1 MRRGKSAREGGRAGG
16 RRSLAGSACGPR
28 REPGAGGPEPIGA
41 AGAWWRVRSLR
52 RRRAGPGG
60 GGARARC
67 GAHPSRWDSGGGGG
81 GRPVTSRPVLSRP
94 ATPRRGE
101 SAEGAAMQE
110 SIRFASAGDDV
121 KIWDSISLTVV
132 EQFNPHTPPHP
143 VSSLCWASNNR
154 YLATASA
161 AGDKIVVW
169 SCKSKPVPLF
179 EIAEGAKQT
188 CVSLNSSSPYI
199 VSGGLDNTV
208 NIWDLKSRRLYRSLK
223 DHKDEVT
230 CVTYNWNDCYIASG
244 SLSGEIILHSITTNL
259 SSTPFGYG
267 SRQPIRHLKYSAFK
281 KSLLGSVSDS
291 GNVTLWDVNSQNPY
305 HNFENPHKA
314 PASEICFS
322 PVNKLLVATVGLDK
336 RIILYDT
343 SSKKLL
349 TTIVADFP
357 LTTMDF
363 MPDGTTL
370 AIGCSR
376 GKIYQYDLRLLTS
389 PMKTVVAHKGCVK
402 CIRLQCSSTF
412 SKSNLTGSSN
422 KPVSKRVEVKTGSH
436 LGGIQ
441 NTDIKNVASQASAT
455 VSSHLMLPNENK
467 GGDIPQEK
475 TGFPHSCSL
484 DVIPSK
490 ETDHGKSAVLNK
502 FGDLS
507 RSSIGDVFSPV
518 RDDDIANKA
527 NEDHEG
533 KGDGLDYQSYVLGLD
548 FLPQLTTALPVK
560 RNPVG
565 CSAQGI
571 GSSPLHALVGSPVKE
586 EEEHPETD
594 TKKTNLGKQET
605 KEGLKQL
612 SKSSS
617 SSVESVTSSHPPP
630 STAIKAPDTN
640 ERLVKNIQ
648 AHPAYDLPVN
658 GTTST
663 SPKIVSPVTAGVAS
677 SLSERIVETIGS
689 SRPNAPLTSIQI
701 NFIQNMIQET
711 MDDFRP
717 VVPIAQYLVSDDC
730 AVMCCSGRAYELAR
744 FFRSMPSGYCEFASG
759 DDQAIPY
766 AVE

>member
-1 MRRGKSAREGGRAGG
+1 
-16 RRSLAGSACGPR
+16 
-28 REPGAGGPEPIGA
+28 
-41 AGAWWRVRSLR
+41 
-52 RRRAGPGG
+52 
-60 GGARARC
+60 
-67 GAHPSRWDSGGGGG
+67 
-81 GRPVTSRPVLSRP
+81 
-94 ATPRRGE
+94 
-101 SAEGAAMQE
+101 MQE
-110 SIRFASAGDDV
+110 SIRFASSGDDV
-121 KIWDSISLTVV
+121 KIWDSSSLTVV

-161 AGDKIVVW
+161 AGDKIVVS

-188 CVSLNSSSPYI
+188 CVSLNSSSSYI

-208 NIWDLKSRRLYRSLK
+208 NIWDLKSRRVYRSLK

-230 CVTYNWNDCYIASG
+230 CITYNWNDCYIASG
-244 SLSGEIILHSITTNL
+244 SLSGEIILHSVTTNL

-267 SRQPIRHLKYSAFK
+267 SRQPIRHLKYSSFK

-305 HNFENPHKA
+305 HNFENTHKA

-322 PVNKLLVATVGLDK
+322 PVNKLLLVTVGLDK

-357 LTTMDF
+357 LTTVDF

-376 GKIYQYDLRLLTS
+376 GKICQYDLRQLTS
-389 PMKTVVAHKGCVK
+389 PVKTVIAHKGCVK
-402 CIRLQCSSTF
+402 CIRLQFSSTF

-422 KPVSKRVEVKTGSH
+422 KPVSKRVEVKAGSN

-441 NTDIKNVASQASAT
+441 NIGIKNIASQASAT
-455 VSSHLMLPNENK
+455 VSSHLTLPNENK
-467 GGDIPQEK
+467 GDALQEK

-490 ETDHGKSAVLNK
+490 ETDHGKSADLNN
-502 FGDLS
+502 FDDLG
-507 RSSIGDVFSPV
+507 RSSLGDVFSPV
-518 RDDDIANKA
+518 RD
-527 NEDHEG
+527 
-533 KGDGLDYQSYVLGLD
+533 GLDLQSCLLGLD

-565 CSAQGI
+565 SSAQGI
-571 GSSPLHALVGSPVKE
+571 RSSPLHALVGSPIKE

-594 TKKTNLGKQET
+594 TKKIDLGKQES
-605 KEGLKQL
+605 KEVLKQVY
-612 SKSSS
+612 STSA
-617 SSVESVTSSHPPP
+617 ESVTLSPPP
-630 STAIKAPDTN
+630 SSTAVKAPDTN
-640 ERLVKNIQ
+640 ERLVKTIQ

-658 GTTST
+658 GTTSI
-663 SPKIVSPVTAGVAS
+663 SPKITSPVTAGVAS
-677 SLSERIVETIGS
+677 SLSEKIVETIGS

-711 MDDFRP
+711 MDDFREACHRDI
-717 VVPIAQYLVSDDC
+717 VNLQVEMIKQFHMQLNEMHALLERYSVNESLV
-730 AVMCCSGRAYELAR
+730 AEIERLREENKRLR
-744 FFRSMPSGYCEFASG
+744 THF
-759 DDQAIPY
+759 
-766 AVE
+766 

>member
-1 MRRGKSAREGGRAGG
+1 
-16 RRSLAGSACGPR
+16 
-28 REPGAGGPEPIGA
+28 
-41 AGAWWRVRSLR
+41 
-52 RRRAGPGG
+52 
-60 GGARARC
+60 
-67 GAHPSRWDSGGGGG
+67 
-81 GRPVTSRPVLSRP
+81 
-94 ATPRRGE
+94 
-101 SAEGAAMQE
+101 MQE
-110 SIRFASAGDDV
+110 SIRFASSGDDV
-121 KIWDSISLTVV
+121 KIWDSSSLTVV

-161 AGDKIVVW
+161 AGDKIVVS

-188 CVSLNSSSPYI
+188 CVSLNSSSSYI

-208 NIWDLKSRRLYRSLK
+208 NIWDLKSRRVYRSLK

-230 CVTYNWNDCYIASG
+230 CITYNWNDCYIASG
-244 SLSGEIILHSITTNL
+244 SLSGEIILHSVTTNL

-267 SRQPIRHLKYSAFK
+267 SRQPIRHLKYSSFK

-305 HNFENPHKA
+305 HNFENTHKA

-322 PVNKLLVATVGLDK
+322 PVNKLLLVTVGLDK

-357 LTTMDF
+357 LTTVDF

-376 GKIYQYDLRLLTS
+376 GKICQYDLRQLTS
-389 PMKTVVAHKGCVK
+389 PVKTVIAHKGCVK
-402 CIRLQCSSTF
+402 CIRLQFSSTF

-422 KPVSKRVEVKTGSH
+422 KPVSKRVEVKAGSN

-441 NTDIKNVASQASAT
+441 NIGIKNIASQVSAT
-455 VSSHLMLPNENK
+455 VSSHLTLPNENK
-467 GGDIPQEK
+467 GDALQEK

-490 ETDHGKSAVLNK
+490 ETDHGKSADLNN
-502 FGDLS
+502 FDDLG
-507 RSSIGDVFSPV
+507 RSSLGDVFSPV
-518 RDDDIANKA
+518 RD
-527 NEDHEG
+527 
-533 KGDGLDYQSYVLGLD
+533 GLDLQSCLLGLD

-565 CSAQGI
+565 SSAQGI
-571 GSSPLHALVGSPVKE
+571 RSSPLHALVGSPIKE

-594 TKKTNLGKQET
+594 TKKIDLGKQES
-605 KEGLKQL
+605 KEVLKQVY
-612 SKSSS
+612 STSA
-617 SSVESVTSSHPPP
+617 ESVTLSPPP
-630 STAIKAPDTN
+630 SSTAVKAPDTN
-640 ERLVKNIQ
+640 ERLVKTIQ

-658 GTTST
+658 GTTSI
-663 SPKIVSPVTAGVAS
+663 SPKITSPVTAGVAS
-677 SLSERIVETIGS
+677 SLSEKIVETIGS

-711 MDDFRP
+711 MDDFREACHRDI
-717 VVPIAQYLVSDDC
+717 VNLQVEMIKQFHMQLNEMHALLERYSVNESLV
-730 AVMCCSGRAYELAR
+730 AEIERLREENKRLR
-744 FFRSMPSGYCEFASG
+744 THF
-759 DDQAIPY
+759 
-766 AVE
+766 

>member
-1 MRRGKSAREGGRAGG
+1 
-16 RRSLAGSACGPR
+16 
-28 REPGAGGPEPIGA
+28 
-41 AGAWWRVRSLR
+41 
-52 RRRAGPGG
+52 
-60 GGARARC
+60 
-67 GAHPSRWDSGGGGG
+67 
-81 GRPVTSRPVLSRP
+81 
-94 ATPRRGE
+94 
-101 SAEGAAMQE
+101 MQE

-121 KIWDSISLTVV
+121 KIWDSSSLTVV
-132 EQFNPHTPPHP
+132 EQFSPHAPPHP

-154 YLATASA
+154 YLVTASA
-161 AGDKIVVW
+161 AGDKIVVS

-188 CVSLNSSSPYI
+188 CVSLNSSSSYI

-208 NIWDLKSRRLYRSLK
+208 NIWDLKSRKVYRSIK

-259 SSTPFGYG
+259 SSTPFGHG
-267 SRQPIRHLKYSAFK
+267 SRQPIRHLKYSSFK

-305 HNFENPHKA
+305 HNFENTHKA

-322 PVNKLLVATVGLDK
+322 PVNKLLLVTVGLDK

-357 LTTMDF
+357 LTTVDF

-376 GKIYQYDLRLLTS
+376 GKICQYDLRQLTS
-389 PMKTVVAHKGCVK
+389 PVKTVIAHKGCVK
-402 CIRLQCSSTF
+402 CIRLQFSSTF
-412 SKSNLTGSSN
+412 SKKQVETILTS
-422 KPVSKRVEVKTGSH
+422 
-436 LGGIQ
+436 
-441 NTDIKNVASQASAT
+441 
-455 VSSHLMLPNENK
+455 
-467 GGDIPQEK
+467 
-475 TGFPHSCSL
+475 GFPHSCSL

-490 ETDHGKSAVLNK
+490 ETDHGKSAALNNVD
-502 FGDLS
+502 DLG
-507 RSSIGDVFSPV
+507 RSSFGDVFSPV
-518 RDDDIANKA
+518 RDDVIASKA
-527 NEDHEG
+527 NEDPQG
-533 KGDGLDYQSYVLGLD
+533 KGDVLDFQSYLLGLD
-548 FLPQLTTALPVK
+548 FLPQFTTALPVK

-565 CSAQGI
+565 STAQGI
-571 GSSPLHALVGSPVKE
+571 RSSPLHALVGSPVKE
-586 EEEHPETD
+586 EEGHVETD
-594 TKKTNLGKQET
+594 TRKINLGKQES
-605 KEGLKQL
+605 KEVLKQL

-617 SSVESVTSSHPPP
+617 SSAESVTLSPPP
-630 STAIKAPDTN
+630 SSTAVKAPDTN

-663 SPKIVSPVTAGVAS
+663 SPKITSPVSAGVAS
-677 SLSERIVETIGS
+677 SLSEKIVETIGS

-711 MDDFRP
+711 MDDFREACHRDI
-717 VVPIAQYLVSDDC
+717 VNLQVEMIKQFHMQMNEMHALLERYSVNESLV
-730 AVMCCSGRAYELAR
+730 AEIERLREENKRLR
-744 FFRSMPSGYCEFASG
+744 THF
-759 DDQAIPY
+759 
-766 AVE
+766 

>member
-1 MRRGKSAREGGRAGG
+1 
-16 RRSLAGSACGPR
+16 
-28 REPGAGGPEPIGA
+28 
-41 AGAWWRVRSLR
+41 
-52 RRRAGPGG
+52 
-60 GGARARC
+60 
-67 GAHPSRWDSGGGGG
+67 
-81 GRPVTSRPVLSRP
+81 
-94 ATPRRGE
+94 
-101 SAEGAAMQE
+101 MQE
-110 SIRFASAGDDV
+110 SIRFASSGDDV
-121 KIWDSISLTVV
+121 KIWDSTSLTVV

-161 AGDKIVVW
+161 AGDKIVVS

-188 CVSLNSSSPYI
+188 CVSLNSSSSYI

-208 NIWDLKSRRLYRSLK
+208 NIWDLKSRRVYRSLK

-244 SLSGEIILHSITTNL
+244 SLSGEIILHSVTTNL

-267 SRQPIRHLKYSAFK
+267 SRQPIRHLKYSSFK

-305 HNFENPHKA
+305 HNFENTHKA

-322 PVNKLLVATVGLDK
+322 PVNKLLLVTVGLDK

-357 LTTMDF
+357 LTTVDF

-376 GKIYQYDLRLLTS
+376 GKICQYDLRQLTS
-389 PMKTVVAHKGCVK
+389 PVKTVIAHKGCVK
-402 CIRLQCSSTF
+402 CIRLQFSSTF

-422 KPVSKRVEVKTGSH
+422 KPVSKRVEVKAGSN
-436 LGGIQ
+436 LGAIQ
-441 NTDIKNVASQASAT
+441 NTGIKNVASQASAT
-455 VSSHLMLPNENK
+455 VSSHLTLPNENK
-467 GGDIPQEK
+467 GGDVLQEK
-475 TGFPHSCSL
+475 TGSFPHSCSL

-490 ETDHGKSAVLNK
+490 ETDHGKSADLNN
-502 FGDLS
+502 FDDLS
-507 RSSIGDVFSPV
+507 RNSLGDVFSPV
-518 RDDDIANKA
+518 RD
-527 NEDHEG
+527 
-533 KGDGLDYQSYVLGLD
+533 GLDFQSYILGLD

-565 CSAQGI
+565 SSAQGI
-571 GSSPLHALVGSPVKE
+571 RSSPLHALVGSPIKE

-594 TKKTNLGKQET
+594 TKKINLGKQES
-605 KEGLKQL
+605 KEGLKQVYYTN
-612 SKSSS
+612 SCYDSSS
-617 SSVESVTSSHPPP
+617 AESVTLSPPP
-630 STAIKAPDTN
+630 SFTAIKAPDTN

-648 AHPAYDLPVN
+648 THPAYDLPVN

-663 SPKIVSPVTAGVAS
+663 SPKITSPVTAGVAS
-677 SLSERIVETIGS
+677 SLSEKIVETIGS

-711 MDDFRP
+711 MDDFREACHRDI
-717 VVPIAQYLVSDDC
+717 VNLQVEMIKQFHMQLNEMHALLERYSVNESLV
-730 AVMCCSGRAYELAR
+730 AEIERLREENKRLR
-744 FFRSMPSGYCEFASG
+744 THF
-759 DDQAIPY
+759 
-766 AVE
+766 